1 MRRIATLF
9 STLVLTSTVVA
20 QDLPVEDQLL
30 EEAPVVR
37 RYTVELIVF
46 SYAENV
52 SVGTELFLPDA
63 PVPLDNE
70 ALLDINAIVDGEGP
84 IADDSIASNSATRRV
99 EDSNT
104 ESEQDKG
111 AQSDEDPMLDDA
123 DLELQFVL
131 LPEEEHTLGGI
142 SRKFDLLDAYETIL
156 HVAWTQPTYPKEE
169 TLPIELHAF
178 GEVPAGLEGS
188 FTLYLSRYLHLVVD
202 LALDADNQDSDNAA
216 VVEEIEDDN
225 EASFSFG
232 DSRIRDDMY
241 VDPFDNDD
249 QQGVVRYRLQENR
262 ILKNGELRY
271 FDHPK
276 FGVVAKVTRV
286 EEVEEEPE
294 EEDLQESQQLLSNI
308 TQ

>member
-9 STLVLTSTVVA
+9 SILVLTSAVVA

-30 EEAPVVR
+30 EEAPAVR

-52 SVGTELFLPDA
+52 SVGTELFLPDE
-63 PVPLDNE
+63 PVPLDDS
-70 ALLDINAIVDGEGP
+70 ALLDIDAIIDGEGP
-84 IADDSIASNSATRRV
+84 IADDSIASNSATSRA
-99 EDSNT
+99 ENSSA
-104 ESEQDKG
+104 EPEQDEG
-111 AQSDEDPMLDDA
+111 AQSDQDPMLEDA

-131 LPEEEHTLGGI
+131 LPEEEHTLGDI

-202 LALDADNQDSDNAA
+202 LALVAENQASDNAA
-216 VVEEIEDDN
+216 VVEEIEDDDD
-225 EASFSFG
+225 ATFSFG
-232 DSRIRDDMY
+232 DSRLRDDMY
-241 VDPFDNDD
+241 VDPFDSSD

-276 FGVVAKVTRV
+276 FGVVAKVMRV

-294 EEDLQESQQLLSNI
+294 EEDLQDSQQLLSNI